1 MVTFTC
7 GKTGESLKKSKVE
20 QHYYRHRMEYVTC
33 IDCNVDFYG
42 DDYKYHNSCVSE
54 AQRYGGA
61 NYKGKANKG
70 EAKQN
75 SWIESIQQAM
85 ENSKLSGG
93 AKRILDVIGANENI
107 PRKKKKFDNF
117 VKNTC
122 RFARPADIDE
132 VWEAINVKK
141 PEAKK
146 QQPEQTE
153 IVAEIKSAEKVNKN
167 KRKNVEKIETRP
179 LVPNHDIP

>member
-1 MVTFTC
+1 M
-7 GKTGESLKKSKVE
+7 G
-20 QHYYRHRMEYVTC
+20 
-33 IDCNVDFYG
+33 
-42 DDYKYHNSCVSE
+42 NSHVKCVSE
-54 AQRYGGA
+54 AERYGGA

-117 VKNTC
+117 IKNTC
-122 RFARPADIDE
+122 RFARPVDIDE

-141 PEAKK
+141 PEVKPEVKK
-146 QQPEQTE
+146 QSEQTE
-153 IVAEIKSAEKVNKN
+153 IKAEVKSTEEVNNN
-167 KRKNVEKIETRP
+167 KRKSDQEIETSNKKAKIDWKWSRVIKET
-179 LVPNHDIP
+179 LRDMENSSCKIKS